1 MGGLLRGGRG
11 GARRRRRKR
20 TARSAS
26 EPADLRSIVGRR
38 DGAHDRAGEPSAYE
52 RRGADG
58 LLIPRTLDE
67 AARAEKPAALQW
79 FNPGWLVVLASL
91 ALAGIG
97 LAGIS
102 ASGGLDGMS
111 GRLSTEGL
119 VLKQSLFVV
128 VGLVACAVA
137 AAPHFRVYMR
147 LTPLVAG
154 VALALLVFVLIPF
167 VPEAIV
173 TPRNGARRW
182 ISLGFTDVQPSELAK
197 IAFVL
202 ATALYLRHRT
212 NHRTLVGL
220 TAPASIAV
228 VPMGLILV
236 EPDLGTSLLFFPAL
250 FAMLL
255 AAGAK
260 LLHLFS
266 TAAVGSVFAGLIVA
280 VSLFM
285 AGDGRYPLLR
295 PHQVERIQAVMDQF
309 TGEAE
314 LHIQERGFQGYKA
327 RTLIGAGGVRG
338 HEPTRSR
345 AFIEYSRLPEGHNDM
360 IFAVIANR
368 FGLVGCAIVI
378 GLYLVWF
385 VAALAV
391 AGLCKDPF
399 GRLITVGFAGLI
411 LTQAGINIG
420 MTIGILPITG
430 MTLPFVSYG
439 GSSLVTVFAMAGI
452 VLNVGLRRPERLYRP
467 SFEFAGDG

>member
-1 MGGLLRGGRG
+1 MAGLW
-11 GARRRRRKR
+11 RRRKR
-20 TARSAS
+20 AARRVRRKAKRTRQVVA
-26 EPADLRSIVGRR
+26 EPIDLTEMVSTRG
-38 DGAHDRAGEPSAYE
+38 GEPLAARAGSI
-52 RRGADG
+52 G
-58 LLIPRTLDE
+58 RTLDT
-67 AARAEKPAALQW
+67 AARAERPAALQW
-79 FNPGWLVVLASL
+79 FNPGWLVVLSSALL
-91 ALAGIG
+91 AVIG

-102 ASGGLDGMS
+102 HSGGLDGVS
-111 GRLSTEGL
+111 GRLSTDGLIVKQTVFLLAGL
-119 VLKQSLFVV
+119 VVC
-128 VGLVACAVA
+128 GAA
-137 AAPHFRVYMR
+137 AAPHFRWYMR
-147 LTPLVAG
+147 LTPALAG
-154 VALALLVFVLIPF
+154 VGLALLVFVLIPF

-197 IAFVL
+197 VAFVL

-212 NHRTLVGL
+212 NHRTLFGL
-220 TAPASIAV
+220 ASPALIAL

-255 AAGAK
+255 AAGAR

-266 TAAVGSVFAGLIVA
+266 TAALGGLFAAVIVA
-280 VSLFM
+280 TSLSF
-285 AGDGRYPLLR
+285 AADGRYPLLR
-295 PHQVERIQAVMDQF
+295 PHQVERIQAVADQF

-338 HEPTRSR
+338 HEPGRSR

-360 IFAVIANR
+360 VFAIIANR
-368 FGLVGCAIVI
+368 FGLIGCAAVI
-378 GLYLVWF
+378 GLYLLWF
-385 VAALAV
+385 LGALAV

-399 GRLITVGFAGLI
+399 GRLITVGFASLI
-411 LTQAGINIG
+411 LTQAAINIG
-420 MTIGILPITG
+420 MTVGILPITG

-439 GSSLVTVFAMAGI
+439 GSSLLTVFAMAGI

-467 SFEFAGDG
+467 SFEFGAES